1 LNFLVYRR
9 PVYLRHRK
17 IDPTLSP
24 LGAWRKALRFNFQNK
39 TIAELERRFMT
50 INTVPGGQN
59 ANPNSNSNPN
69 YNNNNNDDNISKID
83 PPPLRTTITR
93 AVGTFVQDKQHQQP
107 EYDEVMGSSSS
118 SLLLLGDTIASASKT
133 NTITLDQLSTH
144 PNTTLL
150 KEEDIAPQEPLQQQ
164 QQQQQSQVPIG
175 NSSSTENEMDHNS
188 TTTSVEGRRYH
199 TALKE

>member
-24 LGAWRKALRFNFQNK
+24 LGAWRKALRFNFQNE
-39 TIAELERRFMT
+39 TIAELERRSMT

-69 YNNNNNDDNISKID
+69 HNNNNNDDDNISKID
-83 PPPLRTTITR
+83 PPPLSTTITR
-93 AVGTFVQDKQHQQP
+93 AVGSVVQDKQHQQP

-118 SLLLLGDTIASASKT
+118 LLLLLGDTNIASASKT
-133 NTITLDQLSTH
+133 NTVTLEHLSTY
-144 PNTTLL
+144 PTTTLL
-150 KEEDIAPQEPLQQQ
+150 KEEDTAPQEPLQQQ
-164 QQQQQSQVPIG
+164 QQQQVPIG
-175 NSSSTENEMDHNS
+175 SSSTENEMDHNS
-188 TTTSVEGRRYH
+188 TTTNVEGRRYH